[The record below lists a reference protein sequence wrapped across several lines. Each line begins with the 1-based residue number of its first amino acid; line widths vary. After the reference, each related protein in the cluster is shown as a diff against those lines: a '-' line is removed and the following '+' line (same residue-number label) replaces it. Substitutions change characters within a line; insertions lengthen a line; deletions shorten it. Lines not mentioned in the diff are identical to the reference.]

1 MINYSLQNSIFGD
14 FFQKCYFFSKTLDE
28 QRVWVYNREYSLKK
42 TTIFIF
48 RRFVM
53 NRVYNFSAGPSML
66 PLPVLEKAASEL
78 VCYGD
83 SGMSVMEMSH
93 RSPDYEVI
101 IQDAE
106 ALLRKLMNIPD
117 NYKVLFLQG
126 GASTQFAAVPMNLIK
141 RTGKADYVV
150 SGQFSGK
157 AFKEAQKLGYD
168 VKCIATTKDDN
179 FDHVP
184 TVTRDMIRPDAAYLH
199 VCFNNTIYGTKY
211 SYIPDTGD
219 IPLVAD
225 MSSCIISEP
234 VDVSKFGVIYAGAQK
249 NMAPAGL
256 TLVIV
261 REDLLDFAEENMPT
275 MLEWKTM
282 AENDS
287 MYNTPPCY
295 TIYMAK
301 LVYEWILSIG
311 GLDEMKK
318 MNERKA
324 ALLYDY
330 LDSQDYY
337 IAPVKKDSRSMMNVT
352 FVTGNADL
360 DKKFASEA
368 AANGLKNLKGHRSVG
383 GMRASIYNAMPYEGI
398 EALIA
403 FMKKFAEE
411 NPKA

>member
-1 MINYSLQNSIFGD
+1 
-14 FFQKCYFFSKTLDE
+14 
-28 QRVWVYNREYSLKK
+28 
-42 TTIFIF
+42 
-48 RRFVM
+48 M

-66 PLPVLEKAASEL
+66 PLPVLERAASEL
-78 VCYGD
+78 VCYGE

-101 IQDAE
+101 IKDAE
-106 ALLRKLMNIPD
+106 KLLRQIMNIPD

-141 RTGKADYVV
+141 RTGKADYIV

-157 AFKEAQKLGYD
+157 AYKEAQKLGYD
-168 VKCIATTKDDN
+168 VKCVATTKEDN

-184 TVTRDMIRPDAAYLH
+184 TVTRDMIRPDAAYVH
-199 VCFNNTIYGTKY
+199 MCFNNTIYGTKFG
-211 SYIPDTGD
+211 YIPDTGD

-249 NMAPAGL
+249 NMAPAGV

-261 REDLLDFAEENMPT
+261 REDLLGYAEEAMPT
-275 MLEWKTM
+275 MLEWQTM

-295 TIYMAK
+295 SIYMAK
-301 LVYEWILSIG
+301 LVYDWIIELG
-311 GLDEMKK
+311 GLEEMKK
-318 MNERKA
+318 INEKKA
-324 ALLYDY
+324 NLLYDY

-337 IAPVKKDSRSMMNVT
+337 VAPVKKDSRSMMNVT
-352 FVTGNADL
+352 FVTGDADL

-368 AANGLKNLKGHRSVG
+368 SARGLKNLKGHRSVG
-383 GMRASIYNAMPYEGI
+383 GMRASIYNAMPYAGV
-398 EALIA
+398 EALVA
-403 FMKKFAEE
+403 FMKEFAAA
-411 NPKA
+411 NPKK